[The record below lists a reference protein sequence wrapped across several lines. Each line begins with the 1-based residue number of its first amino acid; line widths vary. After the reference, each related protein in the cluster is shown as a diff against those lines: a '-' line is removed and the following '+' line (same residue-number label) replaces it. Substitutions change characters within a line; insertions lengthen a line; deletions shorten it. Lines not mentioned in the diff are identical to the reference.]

1 MIDLEDLPR
10 MQSLS
15 PIQDIEEYRPKLTQ
29 LNPKVFKALKPGE
42 VMPKLLIK
50 PTVVTTP
57 AKLPL
62 TTTLTTP
69 MTTMET
75 PPTPVASLKTP
86 TTQKNSSHYGFNY
99 NLLHKHKQQSFLQPK
114 SELKFVEKK

>member
-1 MIDLEDLPR
+1 

-29 LNPKVFKALKPGE
+29 LNPKVLKAFKPVE

-62 TTTLTTP
+62 TTTTLSTPITTI
-69 MTTMET
+69 ET
-75 PPTPVASLKTP
+75 SPTPADSLETP
-86 TTQKNSSHYGFNY
+86 TTQKNSLQYGFNY
-99 NLLHKHKQQSFLQPK
+99 NLLVSFNLLYFTLLFFK
-114 SELKFVEKK
+114 YTFIFLI